1 MKGSLLQL
9 VLSEA
14 FSDGGQGPQP
24 IAQLHDPA
32 PSELTERVMHVAG
45 PHADYPDHANAKL
58 FRGEI
63 TIEVPEHH
71 PAVHAGLDPG
81 VEVQRQVGVVL
92 AA

>member
-1 MKGSLLQL
+1 
-9 VLSEA
+9 
-14 FSDGGQGPQP
+14 
-24 IAQLHDPA
+24 
-32 PSELTERVMHVAG
+32 MHVAG

-63 TIEVPEHH
+63 TIEVFEHH